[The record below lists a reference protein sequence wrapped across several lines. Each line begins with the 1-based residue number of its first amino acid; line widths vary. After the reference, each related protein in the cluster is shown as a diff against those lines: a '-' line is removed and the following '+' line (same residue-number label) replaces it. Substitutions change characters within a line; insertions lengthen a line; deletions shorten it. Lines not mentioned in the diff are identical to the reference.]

1 MLLVDHVYQLAWDI
15 FPWKMVANE
24 LSLQVLQWMGHSLQ
38 PSVSLAFSPAIENL
52 SFKLAY

>member
-15 FPWKMVANE
+15 FPWKMVASK

-38 PSVSLAFSPAIENL
+38 PSVSLAFSSAIENL